1 MNYERIY
8 NQIIENARA
17 ENRQKN
23 SGIYYEA
30 HHIIPKCLGGKGQT
44 KDLNHPNIVLLTA
57 KEHYIAH
64 RLLCLIYPTNN
75 KLFYALWMMSN
86 HSGSRTSKR
95 HIPSSRI
102 YEKLRLQFH
111 NIKMDED
118 HRRKIIEARKGKTY
132 EEIYGARA
140 KEERRK
146 RIQICTEA
154 TRKKQSASA
163 IGRVSHFNG
172 RSYKEIY
179 GDDWKNQIE
188 IRRERKKPAKE
199 KIKKP
204 RMTRKG
210 IPSGQIPKNSIP
222 VTIDG
227 ITYTSIS
234 KACSILN
241 VTRSYVKRIT
251 TQVIKK

>member
-8 NQIIENARA
+8 NHLIEKARA
-17 ENRQKN
+17 ENRQYNKDV
-23 SGIYYEA
+23 YYEA
-30 HHIIPKCLGGKGQT
+30 HHIIPKCMGGEGQT
-44 KDLNHPNIVLLTA
+44 KDLNHPNIILLTA

-64 RLLCLIYPTNN
+64 RLLFLIHPTNN

-86 HSGSRTSKR
+86 HNGSRANKR
-95 HIPSSRI
+95 YIPSSRI

-111 NIKMDED
+111 NIKMTED
-118 HRRKIIEARKGKTY
+118 CRRKIIQARKGKTY

-140 KEERRK
+140 NEERSK
-146 RIQICTEA
+146 RVQICTEA
-154 TRKKQSASA
+154 TRKKRSESAK
-163 IGRVSHFNG
+163 GKVSPFKG

-188 IRRERKKPAKE
+188 IRRKRKTRAKE

-210 IPSGQIPKNSIP
+210 IPTGRIPSNSIP

-241 VTRSYVKRIT
+241 VTRSYVTRVTSIL
-251 TQVIKK
+251 